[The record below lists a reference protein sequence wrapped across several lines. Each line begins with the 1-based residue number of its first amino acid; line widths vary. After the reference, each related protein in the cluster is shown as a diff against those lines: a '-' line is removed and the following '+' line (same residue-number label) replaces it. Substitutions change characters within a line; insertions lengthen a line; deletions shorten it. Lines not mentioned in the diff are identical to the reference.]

1 MRLYLIRHA
10 DAAPLGEHGILADE
24 DRPLTDL
31 GQTQCQTLAAALQK
45 HDVKLDRIVSSPLLR
60 ARQTAEGLRK
70 HWDSPLREIVLC
82 EDLGPGGKPKKLSRF
97 VRDLQVESVALV
109 GHIPDISEYLTWLAG
124 SKKAQ
129 IPLDKAG
136 TACLECHDDLGKGDG
151 VLIWL
156 VTPAWC
162 A

>member
-10 DAAPLGEHGILADE
+10 DAAQLSEHGILADE

-31 GQTQCQTLAAALQK
+31 GQAQCQALAAALQK
-45 HDVKLDRIVSSPLLR
+45 RDVALDRIVSSPLLR

-70 HWDSPLREIVLC
+70 HWDSPVREIVLC
-82 EDLGPGGKPKKLSRF
+82 DDLGPGGKPKKLSRF
-97 VRDLQVESVALV
+97 VRDLQAESVALV
-109 GHIPDISEYLTWLAG
+109 GHMPDISDYLTWLAG

-136 TACLECHDDLGKGDG
+136 AAYLECHDDLRKGDG
-151 VLIWL
+151 VLVWL
-156 VTPAWC
+156 VTPTWC